1 MKPILLI
8 LLLSSLCFF
17 GTLRAHPTSTPN
29 PPTVYL
35 IRHGEKP
42 PDPEDSGLNA
52 DGFKRAECLREV
64 FGVGSPYEIGHV
76 MAPKINKRKTWRI
89 SRGCSPKTNVYTG
102 GYPGGQHRRSYE
114 TVLPVATDL
123 DLSVD
128 TSCKRNHVNCVAK
141 RIRKFKGTGNILISW
156 RHGKMREIVQALGY
170 EDPPDYPEDR
180 FDLIWTIPFP
190 YNNITD
196 IQSEE
201 CPELDVPAILKVQ
214 GLCARAVNSRAE
226 TERQDFNLPTQFFRG
241 IAAFTTFDRALPK
254 YLINLQYITGST
266 TWIPWK
272 ERLRSHA
279 QAFDGLLSLIP
290 AKFYYGED
298 GSDQWKRKK
307 QTKEQAREA
316 KRAKLDPDSA
326 KSAKDVMDENARK
339 RKRDEEGNEEG
350 YDSSDNGE
358 LGSEM
363 PKEGLKRGDANSKK
377 QKQAEDSANAERA
390 SSKSA
395 EEAEARKKLKEEKKA
410 QKKAAQKE
418 KKKAKE
424 AARKVKV
431 EETETPAS
439 EAVQKSESTPADK
452 TKGQQQEQEDSD
464 SDDSEVADGVPAEG
478 LSLEF
483 SADQEEQPSS
493 SASTPNS
500 PGFDASNPQSGSSS
514 ISSIAPP
521 TDASKSSTSEPKPL
535 KPTPEQLKER
545 LQKRLDELRAARH
558 ADGLN
563 GKPARNRQELIE
575 ARRQKAEQ
583 RKAHKKELRQKAR
596 EEEQRLKDE
605 AMARRFSP
613 GGSGSLLASP
623 RSPADSVGSNNNY
636 AFGRVVF
643 ADGQQ
648 ADPTLSGVREQ
659 HKSHGPRDPAAALKA
674 VEAKKAKLAAMD
686 EEKRADIEEKDL
698 WLNAKKRAHG
708 ERVRDDTS
716 LLKKALKRKESAK
729 KKSEREWKERL
740 EAVKKGKDMKQQ
752 KREENLRK
760 RREEKGNKGGGKK
773 SAGGKK
779 KPRPGFEGSFKAKSG
794 GKK

>member
-1 MKPILLI
+1 MRFTSLLC
-8 LLLSSLCFF
+8 LFSF
-17 GTLRAHPTSTPN
+17 GAPLVISASIPS

-52 DGFKRAECLREV
+52 DGFKRAECLRDL
-64 FGVGSPYEIGHV
+64 FGVTSPYSIGHV
-76 MAPKINKRKTWRI
+76 MAPKIN
-89 SRGCSPKTNVYTG
+89 SR
-102 GYPGGQHRRSYE
+102 GQHRRSYE
-114 TVLPVATDL
+114 TVFPVATDL
-123 DLSVD
+123 SLPVD
-128 TSCKRNHVNCVAK
+128 TSCKRNRVECVAQ
-141 RIRKFKGTGNILISW
+141 RIREFKGTGNILISW
-156 RHGKMREIVQALGY
+156 RHSKMREIVQALGY
-170 EDPPDYPEDR
+170 DDPPEYPDER
-180 FDLIWTIPFP
+180 FDLIWTIPYP
-190 YNNITD
+190 YDNITD
-196 IQSEE
+196 IRSER
-201 CPELDVPAILKVQ
+201 CPGLDV
-214 GLCARAVNSRAE
+214 RAVNNRAE

-241 IAAFTTFDRALPK
+241 IAGLRYFDRALPK
-254 YLINLQYITGST
+254 DPST
-266 TWIPWK
+266 SSTLS

-339 RKRDEEGNEEG
+339 RKRDEERNED
-350 YDSSDNGE
+350 DSSDGGE
-358 LGSEM
+358 LGSEL
-363 PKEGLKRGDANSKK
+363 PKEGLKRGDATTKK
-377 QKQAEDSANAERA
+377 QKQAEDSANPDRTPA
-390 SSKSA
+390 KSA
-395 EEAEARKKLKEEKKA
+395 EDAEARKKLKEEKKA
-410 QKKAAQKE
+410 QKKASQKE
-418 KKKAKE
+418 KKKVKE
-424 AARKVKV
+424 AARKAKV
-431 EETETPAS
+431 AEQQPTETKTPAAEAAQKSELTPAS
-439 EAVQKSESTPADK
+439 K
-452 TKGQQQEQEDSD
+452 TKDQDQKDDD
-464 SDDSEVADGVPAEG
+464 SDDDESVDGVPAEE
-478 LSLEF
+478 LSLDF
-483 SADQEEQPSS
+483 SAEQEEQPSS

-500 PGFDASNPQSGSSS
+500 GFDASNPQSGSSS
-514 ISSIAPP
+514 ISSIIPP
-521 TDASKSSTSEPKPL
+521 RDSTVSSSSEPKPL
-535 KPTPEQLKER
+535 KATPDELKQR

-596 EEEQRLKDE
+596 EEEQRAKDE

-623 RSPADSVGSNNNY
+623 RSPADSVGSNNNF

-643 ADGQQ
+643 ADGQH
-648 ADPTLSGVREQ
+648 ADPTLSNVREQ
-659 HKSHGPRDPAAALKA
+659 HKSQGPKDPAATLKA

-686 EEKRADIEEKDL
+686 DEKRADIEEKDM

-716 LLKKALKRKESAK
+716 LLKKALKRKETAK

-740 EAVKKGKDMKQQ
+740 DAVKKGKDMRQQ

-760 RREEKGNKGGGKK
+760 RREEKGKGGGGGKK
-773 SAGGKK
+773 QTGGKK
-779 KPRPGFEGSFKAKSG
+779 KSRPGFEGSFKAKSG